1 MLRPSLVAIIG
12 LTLISPAALA
22 QTVSGSVGA
31 GNALYSEGKYDEAL
45 KQYKAAQVES
55 PTDERIMF
63 NLGNAQYKLGWHD
76 EALSEHLMSAQSV
89 DPKIRAQSHYN
100 SGNALYRM
108 GRLEDAVEQYLK
120 ALEIDPDDEDAK
132 FNLEFVRQEIRRRMN
147 EQQQRREQQ
156 QKEKEQEKKDSNDQS
171 SAKQAGQQP
180 EEKTEPSQQ
189 EGEQQ
194 KKQDGTKGKQE
205 QEPQPEGPPEE
216 EKSRPPE
223 GSGQEEQGQEPQTTP
238 EPSAVDGNSQRW
250 LDAIEAESAENMKEF
265 LRKQQPG
272 GAIVYPQGLVT
283 ARWPGNELRKGQVYF
298 PPTI

>member
-1 MLRPSLVAIIG
+1 MLRPNLVAIIG
-12 LTLISPAALA
+12 LALLSPAALA
-22 QTVSGSVGA
+22 QTVSGSIGA

-55 PTDERIMF
+55 PADERIMF
-63 NLGNAQYKLGWHD
+63 NLGNAQYKLGQHD
-76 EALSEHLMSAQSV
+76 DALSEYLMSAQSA
-89 DPKIRAQSHYN
+89 DPKIRAESHYN

-120 ALEIDPDDEDAK
+120 TLEIDPDDEDAK

-156 QKEKEQEKKDSNDQS
+156 QKEREQEKKEPNDQD
-171 SAKQAGQQP
+171 SAKQPGQQP

-194 KKQDGTKGKQE
+194 KKQEEPKGKQDE
-205 QEPQPEGPPEE
+205 EPQPEGPPEQGQA
-216 EKSRPPE
+216 RPPE
-223 GSGQEEQGQEPQTTP
+223 GPAQEEQGQEPQTTP
-238 EPSAVDGNSQRW
+238 EPIAVDGNSQRW

-272 GAIVYPQGLVT
+272 GAIVYPQD
-283 ARWPGNELRKGQVYF
+283 W
-298 PPTI
+298 